1 VRAQVQTAC
10 FLLEAGQAQRRACF
24 PDGGPMK
31 ATATRQTLSASSL
44 IGDTVRN
51 GAGEKLGEAKELMID
66 LPTGRIAYAVL
77 SFGGFL
83 GVGDKLFAVPWS
95 ALALDEENR
104 QLVLDVS
111 KEVLEAAPGFDKN
124 NWPDMADPVWGRSIY
139 EYYNQTYWE

>member
-1 VRAQVQTAC
+1 
-10 FLLEAGQAQRRACF
+10 
-24 PDGGPMK
+24 MK